1 MSVGFFAAVLISTG
15 VMRLVESAV
24 SIRGVRRRPEAVVAE
39 PVLFAAMVLLH
50 VCLILAPLVEVL
62 LLGRKFV
69 PLGFTVALAA
79 LFLATALRIW
89 TLKTL
94 GRAWNVRI
102 VTPEDHA
109 VVTHGPYAWIR
120 HPNYLVVIVE
130 VAALPLLHNAWVS
143 CLVLSFWNGV
153 VLAFRIRNEERALM
167 RLPAWRDAMARRPR
181 LIPGLL

>member
-1 MSVGFFAAVLISTG
+1 MSVGLFAAVLISTG
-15 VMRLVESAV
+15 VMRLVESVV
-24 SIRGVRRRPEAVVAE
+24 SFRRIRRRPGAVVAE
-39 PVLFAAMVLLH
+39 PVLFAAMALLH
-50 VCLILAPLVEVL
+50 LCLIVAPMVEVL
-62 LLGRKFV
+62 LLGREFV
-69 PLGFTVALAA
+69 PVGFAVALAA

-94 GRAWNVRI
+94 GQAWNVRI
-102 VTPEDHA
+102 VVPEDHA
-109 VVTHGPYAWIR
+109 VVTCGPYGWIR

-143 CLVLSFWNGV
+143 CLVLSVWNGV

-167 RLPAWRDAMARRPR
+167 RSPAWREAMMRRSR